1 MTKKTYIFK
10 EINSGSIE
18 IETEKTLTDDEV
30 INEIWKGKAEYNSI
44 KYDDIKLVRLSI
56 SPPYKNNDTAH
67 E

>member
-30 INEIWKGKAEYNSI
+30 ISEIWKGNAEYNSTV
-44 KYDDIKLVRLSI
+44 YDDIKLVRLVI
-56 SPPYKNNDTAH
+56 SPPYNHNDTAQ